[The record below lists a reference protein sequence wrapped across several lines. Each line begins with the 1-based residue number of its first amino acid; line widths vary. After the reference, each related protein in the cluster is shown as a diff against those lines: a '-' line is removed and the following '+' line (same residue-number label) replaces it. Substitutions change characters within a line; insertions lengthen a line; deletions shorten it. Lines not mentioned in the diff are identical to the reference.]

1 MDLEFYKQLKAF
13 LKEIIQVFPDDQEIK
28 VISTKINLSTI
39 EKDNKLIKKFYS
51 GLSSLED
58 LILTQDD
65 TFFNVNPGEYWTPR
79 TNEYNLFTKL
89 MFYWSQVDTFNK
101 KVMWDYLTLLYKL
114 SKCC

>member
-13 LKEIIQVFPDDQEIK
+13 LKEIIQVFPDDHEIK
-28 VISTKINLSTI
+28 IISTKINLSTL
-39 EKDNKLIKKFYS
+39 EKDIKLINKFYS
-51 GLSSLED
+51 GLSPLED

-65 TFFNVNPGEYWTPR
+65 SFFSLNPGDYWIPGS
-79 TNEYNLFTKL
+79 NEFNLFTKL
-89 MFYWSQVDTFNK
+89 MFYWSEVDTTNK

>member
-13 LKEIIQVFPDDQEIK
+13 LKEIIQVFPDDHEIK
-28 VISTKINLSTI
+28 IISTKINLSTL
-39 EKDNKLIKKFYS
+39 EKDIKLINKFYS
-51 GLSSLED
+51 GLSPLED

-65 TFFNVNPGEYWTPR
+65 SFFSLNPETHWTPGS
-79 TNEYNLFTKL
+79 NEFNLFTKL

-114 SKCC
+114 SKCL